1 MTISREECH
10 ADDLTPARFGKRLA
24 AHPSALPPA
33 LGRGLPRQ
41 DRHRL
46 GARNYTCAPFAGRL
60 AGGILVALN
69 PGLAPAEVR
78 CLLDHSEA
86 NLLFYDAE
94 FASDVGDSLEQCAAL
109 RAIVEIPDAEFG
121 CSESGVAIG
130 QDSYLS
136 FGSTTATDESPV
148 RWEIDDERAVISI
161 NYTSGTTG
169 KVVKA
174 SVACPLS
181 AVQSHINSVIPSAAG
196 TTPVD
201 PARTTP
207 TTRRSVS

>member
-1 MTISREECH
+1 MKE
-10 ADDLTPARFGKRLA
+10 
-24 AHPSALPPA
+24 
-33 LGRGLPRQ
+33 
-41 DRHRL
+41 
-46 GARNYTCAPFAGRL
+46 
-60 AGGILVALN
+60 
-69 PGLAPAEVR
+69 
-78 CLLDHSEA
+78 
-86 NLLFYDAE
+86 
-94 FASDVGDSLEQCAAL
+94 
-109 RAIVEIPDAEFG
+109 
-121 CSESGVAIG
+121 
-130 QDSYLS
+130 
-136 FGSTTATDESPV
+136 
-148 RWEIDDERAVISI
+148 SI